1 MPNVNAAEVFPPGE
15 FIQEELVAR
24 GWTQSDFATIIGRPI
39 QAVNEFISGKRSITA
54 DTAREIGEAFG
65 TSAQLWMN
73 LETAWRL
80 SQASAPDGAI
90 ARRAKLY
97 AAAPVK
103 ELIRRQWVD
112 HRDCDDVL
120 ERNVLSF
127 MGMTSTDE
135 SPRFCAAARM
145 SSSYSSLSSA
155 QVAWLRQ
162 AQRMAQHVRAS
173 TFRKSEFTKAVPD
186 IRDLAK
192 QESDV
197 SRISRFLSEIGV
209 RLVVVEHLKGTK
221 MDGAAFW
228 LDEQS
233 PVVALSM
240 RFDRIDY
247 LWHTLGHELGHIASG
262 DGTAYYDEED
272 ESSTK
277 EQRPEEE
284 VEADQ
289 FASELLVPREEL
301 DDFIAR
307 VRPLYSEKKIVGFAD
322 RIGVHPGVVVGQ
334 LHFREEIKYS
344 HSRTLLVKVR
354 QELVGSCMS
363 DGWGQPAALGSTE

>member
-1 MPNVNAAEVFPPGE
+1 MSNIIAAEVFPPGE
-15 FIQEELVAR
+15 FIQEELDAR

-90 ARRAKLY
+90 AKRAKLY
-97 AAAPVK
+97 GAAPIK
-103 ELIRRQWVD
+103 ELIRRQWIESND
-112 HRDCDDVL
+112 SDDVL
-120 ERNVLSF
+120 ERNVLRL
-127 MGMTSTDE
+127 MGIPVIGHTPS
-135 SPRFCAAARM
+135 FCAAARM
-145 SSSYSSLSSA
+145 SSNYSTWSPS

-162 AQRMAQHVRAS
+162 AQKMAQRVDAS
-173 TFRKSEFTKAVPD
+173 KFKKSEFQNAVHD
-186 IRDLAK
+186 VRDLATN
-192 QESDV
+192 EADV
-197 SRISRFLSEIGV
+197 ARIPRFLSDLGV
-209 RLVVVEHLKGTK
+209 RLVIVEHLKGTK

-228 LDEQS
+228 LDDKS

-247 LWHTLGHELGHIASG
+247 LWHTLGHELGHILSG
-262 DGTAYYDEED
+262 DGTAYYDEEA
-272 ESSTK
+272 ELLTK
-277 EQRPEEE
+277 DQRPQEEIA
-284 VEADQ
+284 ADQ
-289 FASELLVPREEL
+289 FAAELLIPQEEMN
-301 DDFIAR
+301 DFIAR
-307 VRPLYSEKKIVGFAD
+307 VRPLYSEKKIVGFAN

-344 HSRTLLVKVR
+344 HSRAMLVKVR
-354 QELVGSCMS
+354 HLLVETAMS
-363 DGWGQPAALGSTE
+363 DGWGHSAALGSME